1 MIIFII
7 IFNLLITLINIYL
20 VLKIWK
26 LRQLLMNV
34 TDALQKSEVNARIL
48 FKLSPKLL
56 LKQQKKL
63 LDRRKNYQKLKIQ
76 IEQLR
81 KILTIVLWVIKI
93 WQRQTKLIPASS
105 LKLR

>member
-20 VLKIWK
+20 ALKIWK
-26 LRQLLMNV
+26 LRQLLMQV

-48 FKLSPKLL
+48 FRLAPKLL
-56 LKQQKKL
+56 LKKQKKL
-63 LDRRKNYQKLKIQ
+63 LDCRKNYQKLKIK

-93 WQRQTKLIPASS
+93 WQRQTKLIPASA

>member
-26 LRQLLMNV
+26 LRQLLMYV

-48 FKLSPKLL
+48 FKLAPKLL
-56 LKQQKKL
+56 LKQQQKL
-63 LDRRKNYQKLKIQ
+63 VYCRKTYQKLRIQ

-81 KILTIVLWVIKI
+81 KIFTIVIWLIKI